1 MEKYKAS
8 EQSDRILVAMSPC
21 LSSSHIV
28 FQSPIQ
34 IKLPLINIPDTFEQD
49 EICESLVFR
58 WNTDGAFEV
67 TDVVP
72 EVVNGIGHFKVKSF
86 SRYKILL
93 VGKDMDVIEHDILFN
108 FTLHT
113 NESKCIPL
121 SLMLYISQSHLI
133 GTDCSN

>member
-1 MEKYKAS
+1 MEKYKTS
-8 EQSDRILVAMSPC
+8 EQNDRILVAMSPC

-34 IKLPLINIPDTFEQD
+34 IQLPLINIPDTFEQD

-72 EVVNGIGHFKVKSF
+72 EVVDGIGHFKVKSF
-86 SRYKILL
+86 SRYK
-93 VGKDMDVIEHDILFN
+93 VYRKSCYKGHSRGPEYVCSMSSF
-108 FTLHT
+108 
-113 NESKCIPL
+113 PL
-121 SLMLYISQSHLI
+121 YT
-133 GTDCSN
+133 G